1 MKIQSLSLFISLSDS
16 FSKLFLSHP
25 QQTWTLQMKCILTD
39 TNLCM
44 WKKQSETQPT
54 HITKIN
60 WSAQT
65 KASNKEE
72 GKLDLK
78 KKLFIIAVL
87 IGLFILWL
95 FYSLDQF
102 TPECGWCRPSRGRER
117 PLCSWRKLPLL
128 EVCYKPSR
136 DAHSKDFDSEWNR
149 SRYFMNSD
157 LFYFSVI
164 WRYQIFFLENSMRKA
179 VNLDYI
185 PAFILMI
192 KLNNLFKLSN

>member
-1 MKIQSLSLFISLSDS
+1 
-16 FSKLFLSHP
+16 
-25 QQTWTLQMKCILTD
+25 MKCILTD

-95 FYSLDQF
+95 SSTLWINSPQNVADVD
-102 TPECGWCRPSRGRER
+102 P
-117 PLCSWRKLPLL
+117 L
-128 EVCYKPSR
+128 EVE
-136 DAHSKDFDSEWNR
+136 KDHYAPRENFHYWKCVTNPQETLTAKILTQNGI
-149 SRYFMNSD
+149 D
-157 LFYFSVI
+157 LGTSWILIYSTFQWYEDIKFSFWKIRCV
-164 WRYQIFFLENSMRKA
+164 
-179 VNLDYI
+179 
-185 PAFILMI
+185 
-192 KLNNLFKLSN
+192 KLSI

>member
-1 MKIQSLSLFISLSDS
+1 MKIQSISFSLSDS
-16 FSKLFLSHP
+16 FSKLFLSYP

-60 WSAQT
+60 WSAIT

-87 IGLFILWL
+87 IGLFITVALLLSGSIHPRMWL
-95 FYSLDQF
+95 
-102 TPECGWCRPSRGRER
+102 
-117 PLCSWRKLPLL
+117 
-128 EVCYKPSR
+128 
-136 DAHSKDFDSEWNR
+136 
-149 SRYFMNSD
+149 M
-157 LFYFSVI
+157 
-164 WRYQIFFLENSMRKA
+164 
-179 VNLDYI
+179 
-185 PAFILMI
+185 
-192 KLNNLFKLSN
+192 